1 MKRELALQASYI
13 LTDIEQVEELMSKI
27 SSIKDDYMTENQYE
41 QFFSILNLEKAKLEQ
56 KLEDL

>member
-1 MKRELALQASYI
+1 MKKELALQASYI

-27 SSIKDDYMTENQYE
+27 FSIKNDYMTENQYE

>member
-13 LTDIEQVEELMSKI
+13 LTDIEQIEELMSKI
-27 SSIKDDYMTENQYE
+27 SSIKDGYMTENQYE